1 MPLQNLF
8 IRSLN
13 PQDWKQ
19 RQDRFVLSVHMC
31 IHHFEHDLDTFVIY
45 FLNDVSKSKFLRPQR
60 LSKDLSLSLSLYTL
74 SECQSL
80 MVRTWNSYLAELI
93 RSSNTLRSRQLNNR
107 LSRAEKKAS
116 FDVMSP
122 AYASGSFETYYYH
135 SNV

>member
-1 MPLQNLF
+1 
-8 IRSLN
+8 
-13 PQDWKQ
+13 
-19 RQDRFVLSVHMC
+19 MC

-80 MVRTWNSYLAELI
+80 MVRTCNSYLAELI